1 MFKLIPSLPHTR
13 KKKNKET
20 DKQKE
25 IKLLEFSYPNPISV
39 T

>member
-13 KKKNKET
+13 KKKIKET

-25 IKLLEFSYPNPISV
+25 VDGLQLPGLQLL
-39 T
+39 